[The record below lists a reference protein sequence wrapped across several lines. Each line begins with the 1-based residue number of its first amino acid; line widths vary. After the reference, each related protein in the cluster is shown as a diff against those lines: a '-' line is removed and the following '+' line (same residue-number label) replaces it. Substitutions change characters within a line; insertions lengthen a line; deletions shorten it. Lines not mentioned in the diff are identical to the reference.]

1 MKDMSCPAM
10 FRSLS
15 AAAAA
20 VIVKMGICVP
30 YHAIEKP
37 PVDSRR
43 RGSSSLSSSVKVVDL
58 EGRLEEFRQAVTAE
72 EVLSRHPDCYLCSA
86 DNMVVNSQAPQLAKD
101 HALQPGQIYFL
112 MPLSRSLTPLSLE
125 DLCDLAI
132 KTSRT
137 VDIGADPFLHGCK
150 RLRISED
157 GNCRNFVTS

>member
-1 MKDMSCPAM
+1 MTCPAM

-20 VIVKMGICVP
+20 VILKMGICVP
-30 YHAIEKP
+30 SPAIEKP
-37 PVDSRR
+37 VDERR
-43 RGSSSLSSSVKVVDL
+43 RSSSVKVVDL

-86 DNMVVNSQAPQLAKD
+86 DNMVVNSHAPQLAKD

-150 RLRISED
+150 RLRIPED
-157 GNCRNFVTS
+157 GNCTNFVTS

>member
-1 MKDMSCPAM
+1 MTCPAM

-15 AAAAA
+15 AAAAT
-20 VIVKMGICVP
+20 VILKMGICVP
-30 YHAIEKP
+30 SHAIEKP
-37 PVDSRR
+37 VDERP
-43 RGSSSLSSSVKVVDL
+43 SSSVKVVDL

-72 EVLSRHPDCYLCSA
+72 EVLSRHPNSYLCSA
-86 DNMVVNSQAPQLAKD
+86 DNMVVNSHAPQLAKD

-150 RLRISED
+150 RLTISED
-157 GNCRNFVTS
+157 GNCRNFVSS